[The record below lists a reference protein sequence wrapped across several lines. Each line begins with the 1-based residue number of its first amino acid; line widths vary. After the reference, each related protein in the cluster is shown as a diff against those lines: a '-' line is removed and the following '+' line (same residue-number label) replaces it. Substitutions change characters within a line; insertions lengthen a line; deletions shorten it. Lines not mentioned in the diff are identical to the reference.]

1 VIITLAGAAIDIN
14 DNGQTN
20 TLYPDGAWVQAY
32 PKPDE
37 VYLATA
43 RAQGYGDNPMLMC
56 REHELGHHL
65 IAALLGLPHSP
76 TMWAVAH
83 GTEDPTGPLEEAAVM
98 AVQRFARAVGA
109 SLVDAALAHAA
120 T

>member
-1 VIITLAGAAIDIN
+1 
-14 DNGQTN
+14 
-20 TLYPDGAWVQAY
+20 
-32 PKPDE
+32 
-37 VYLATA
+37 
-43 RAQGYGDNPMLMC
+43 MS

-65 IAALLGLPHSP
+65 ISAMLGLPHSP

-109 SLVDAALAHAA
+109 SLVDAALRHSGAGR
-120 T
+120 

>member
-1 VIITLAGAAIDIN
+1 VIFALAGATIELQDDGGTRA
-14 DNGQTN
+14 
-20 TLYPDGAWVQAY
+20 LYPDGALVEACAQ
-32 PKPDE
+32 DND
-37 VYLATA
+37 VYRATA
-43 RAQGYGDNPMLMC
+43 RAHGYGADTALMS

-83 GTEDPTGPLEEAAVM
+83 GTDDPTGPLEEAAVM
-98 AVQRFARAVGA
+98 AVQRLARAVGA